1 MKKMKSNPRSKEI
14 YEILAMEIPTS
25 VSNEIALKKKILESN
40 EKRLSDILRDIEKD
54 ATKAD
59 NKVLQDLKVGGK
71 KGTSKD
77 GSGGKDWVNYQGI
90 KLYNGN
96 HTLGQAQIFFDSLA
110 KIRDEIT
117 NLEIVE
123 KAFQGLLKS
132 GLHNETICSVYRHN
146 GVPEKFVLSPPV
158 PKTSKLSFKGRF
170 TIK

>member
-1 MKKMKSNPRSKEI
+1 MKSNQRSKEI
-14 YEILAMEIPTS
+14 YEILAVEIPPS
-25 VSNEIALKKKILESN
+25 VSEEIAIKKRILESN

-77 GSGGKDWVNYQGI
+77 GTGGKDWITYQGI
-90 KLYNGN
+90 KMYNGD
-96 HTLGQAQIFFDSLA
+96 HTVGQAQIFFDSLA
-110 KIRDEIT
+110 KLRDEISA
-117 NLEIVE
+117 LEIVE
-123 KAFQGLLKS
+123 KAFQGLMKS

-158 PKTSKLSFKGRF
+158 PKTSKLTFKGRYLL
-170 TIK
+170 K